1 MIYHDLSLVLGFGYA
16 NSSDLPVICQWSY
29 VILRNHRRCFCDF
42 KMSQLYTEN
51 GHLSVIIKTGYFNGM
66 IHPINIHVYGVS
78 SVLITGIT
86 WAINVWYFSWLGEF
100 IKFIGFFQGQTINK
114 NAGFLI
120 FISRWNILPCG
131 SHGTSLRLHVPCNV
145 DNARGTWNGH
155 WEQGR
160 SLEPRSVTK
169 GGLDTSTFSTHTLHV
184 GNMCQDSA
192 PKSHKN
198 HPNVGKYWILWEHMV
213 YR

>member
-66 IHPINIHVYGVS
+66 IHPINIDVYGVS

-100 IKFIGFFQGQTINK
+100 IKFIGFFPGANNQQK
-114 NAGFLI
+114 CRFFDLHKQMKHPPLW
-120 FISRWNILPCG
+120 F
-131 SHGTSLRLHVPCNV
+131 HGTSLRLHVPCNV
-145 DNARGTWNGH
+145 DNAREPGTGTGSKGEAWSH
-155 WEQGR
+155 EV
-160 SLEPRSVTK
+160 SPRQTGYFNLFYPYTACREHVPR
-169 GGLDTSTFSTHTLHV
+169 FSTKIT
-184 GNMCQDSA
+184 
-192 PKSHKN
+192 
-198 HPNVGKYWILWEHMV
+198 
-213 YR
+213 

>member
-51 GHLSVIIKTGYFNGM
+51 GLLSVIIKTGYFNGM

-120 FISRWNILPCG
+120 FISRWNILPYG
-131 SHGTSLRLHVPCNV
+131 SMVRLFGSMCHAMSTMRGNLERALG
-145 DNARGTWNGH
+145 ARAKPGATKCH
-155 WEQGR
+155 QGR
-160 SLEPRSVTK
+160 
-169 GGLDTSTFSTHTLHV
+169 LDTSTFSTHTLHV

-192 PKSHKN
+192 PKSHK
-198 HPNVGKYWILWEHMV
+198 ITQM
-213 YR
+213 